1 MAARESSAR
10 RTAGFAVLSVLL
22 TLWTLSALPANA
34 ADERGARLYQQR
46 CAGCHAR
53 PQGRTPS
60 RQVIAGLP
68 FEAVMRSMTTGSMR
82 TYVGGLDRDSIAAI
96 ADFLREGGGGAP
108 TDRRAEAGQC
118 ADAAGPLDLA
128 AAGWNGWGHDL
139 ANSRFQPS
147 PGFKAD
153 DVPKLRLKWAFGYP
167 GTLTYG
173 QPTIVGDRLFVTTMT
188 GKVFSLNALNGCT
201 YWSFDAGAGVR
212 TAVVVGA
219 LASAPGKSVIYFGD
233 ERAFAYA
240 LDAQSGALLWK
251 QRVDTHAFARITGA
265 PVLHGGRLLVPVSS
279 AEEVTSRNPKY
290 ECCTFRGALA
300 ALDAETGALV
310 WKSYTIAEQPA
321 PYKETL
327 DRTQLRGPAGAAIWS
342 SPTIDAKRGL
352 VYVGTGNSYTDVP
365 TTTSDAIL
373 ALSLESG
380 ELKWA
385 KQATP
390 NDNFLVSCG
399 MPRGAGTPGEGSCP
413 SPIGPDFDFGASP
426 ILRTLQ
432 NGHDIIIAGQKS
444 GMVYGLD
451 PDRAGEIVWQTRVG
465 EGGVLGGVEWG
476 LAADDAHVYAAVADL
491 AWGPPR
497 GAGSLTALSLE
508 TGERVWHRPAPPP
521 KCSWGEWGCVAAQS
535 AAVTAIPGVVF
546 SGSLDGHLRA
556 YATADGTIVWDV
568 DTAQSYETINGVPAR
583 GGSLNVAGP
592 TMASGVLYVNSGYGR
607 FLGQPGNA
615 LLAFSID
622 GL

>member
-1 MAARESSAR
+1 MAIQAFLVRLVAL
-10 RTAGFAVLSVLL
+10 AVLGPTFLL
-22 TLWTLSALPANA
+22 TLGALPTMG
-34 ADERGARLYQQR
+34 ADERGARLYQER
-46 CAGCHAR
+46 CAGCHDSPR
-53 PQGRTPS
+53 ERTPS
-60 RQVIAGLP
+60 RQLIAGLP
-68 FEAVMRSMTTGSMR
+68 YEVVMRSMTIGSMKAQ
-82 TYVGGLDRDSIAAI
+82 VSGLDRDSIAAI
-96 ADFLREGGGGAP
+96 ADFLREGAGGAP

-118 ADAAGPLDLA
+118 AGAPGAIDLA
-128 AAGWNGWGHDL
+128 APGWNGWGRDL
-139 ANSRFQPS
+139 GNSRFQPD
-147 PGFKAD
+147 PGLKAE
-153 DVPKLRLKWAFGYP
+153 DVPRLKLKWAFGYP
-167 GTLTYG
+167 GRITYG
-173 QPTIVGDRLFVTTMT
+173 QPTIAGDRLFVASMT
-188 GKVFSLNALNGCT
+188 GKVFSLNALSGCT
-201 YWSFDAGAGVR
+201 YWSFDAGAGIR

-219 LASAPGKSVIYFGD
+219 LAAAPGKSVVYFGD

-251 QRVDTHAFARITGA
+251 QRVDTHSFARITGA

-279 AEEVTSRNPKY
+279 AEEGTSRNPKY

-321 PYKETL
+321 PYRETL
-327 DRTQLRGPAGAAIWS
+327 ARTQLRGPAGAAIWS

-373 ALSLESG
+373 AFSLESG
-380 ELKWA
+380 ALKWSR
-385 KQATP
+385 QATR
-390 NDNFLVSCG
+390 NDNFLVTCG

-413 SPIGPDFDFGASP
+413 SPVGPDFDFGASP
-426 ILRTLQ
+426 ALRTLG
-432 NGHDIIIAGQKS
+432 NGRDIIVAAQKS

-465 EGGVLGGVEWG
+465 DGGVLGGVEWG
-476 LAADDAHVYAAVADL
+476 VATDEGNVYAAVSDL

-497 GAGSLTALSLE
+497 GGGSLTALSLT
-508 TGERVWHRPAPPP
+508 TGERVWHRPAPQP
-521 KCSWGEWGCVAAQS
+521 KCSWGEWGCVTAQS
-535 AAVTAIPGVVF
+535 AAVSAIPGVVF

-556 YATADGTIVWDV
+556 YATADGTVVWDV
-568 DTAQSYETINGVPAR
+568 DTAQPYETINGVPAH
-583 GGSLNVAGP
+583 GGSLDTGGATVAGG
-592 TMASGVLYVNSGYGR
+592 MLYVNSGYGR
-607 FLGQPGNA
+607 FVGRPGNA